1 MGLSNVVVP
10 FVACG
15 DLNGFDADKSYPLQL
30 SALPVVEESFKG
42 KEGLDGADDADA
54 VEGDGEEAVYV
65 YSYRKPVQPPI
76 RPNYYTYQQT
86 KQQGSGR
93 QQEGGKVTL
102 DI

>member
-1 MGLSNVVVP
+1 MLGMSNVVVP

-30 SALPVVEESFKG
+30 TSLP
-42 KEGLDGADDADA
+42 DDVAG
-54 VEGDGEEAVYV
+54 VPGGEEEGYV

-86 KQQGSGR
+86 AQLQGGG
-93 QQEGGKVTL
+93 ELGGKVTL

>member
-1 MGLSNVVVP
+1 MLGLSNVVIP

-30 SALPVVEESFKG
+30 TSVP
-42 KEGLDGADDADA
+42 DDAA
-54 VEGDGEEAVYV
+54 GGLTKGGEEGEEDYV

-76 RPNYYTYQQT
+76 RPNYHTYQQT
-86 KQQGSGR
+86 AQQGG
-93 QQEGGKVTL
+93 GGTGKVTL